1 MSGRVEGFGSI
12 TWWGFSP
19 AVDLTALARGSGQ
32 PAGPGGGSADPFV
45 IPIRVSGAW
54 SIVL

>member
-32 PAGPGGGSADPFV
+32 PAGPGGGSVDPFV

-54 SIVL
+54 SI